1 MSLTKREAFA
11 MSALQGLLANDGM
24 GDADLHETSA
34 EWRESI
40 SEAAVEFADATIAI
54 LQNSV
59 GAVPDPVHELWE
71 CLGRW
76 SAYLVT
82 NGHGADRE
90 PPSWLIDAVNKA
102 CGIRAPVHERMTN
115 WPRIKFTKSGIVQ
128 IRRGKKTQTRRIIKP
143 QPLFEDFGNTIKVE
157 DYHPETIDSFGE
169 AVPGIQVFG
178 FADEVTGWISL
189 YGRIGDRLVVCDEMG
204 QQVSP
209 SLTLE
214 ITDVRV
220 ERLNDISEED
230 ARREGFPDPQGLNIK
245 YPDRARYWFRG
256 LWNDIYSEDKTK
268 QWDANPYVWVYSF
281 KKAEGDKK

>member
-90 PPSWLIDAVNKA
+90 PPSWLIEAVNKA
-102 CGIRAPVHERMTN
+102 
-115 WPRIKFTKSGIVQ
+115 
-128 IRRGKKTQTRRIIKP
+128 TRREYRLQSKFADTTPAAWPCEIL
-143 QPLFEDFGNTIKVE
+143 QADFENNTITLKVQCPN
-157 DYHPETIDSFGE
+157 YHISVGQYWLSTSRFESGGE
-169 AVPGIQVFG
+169 Q
-178 FADEVTGWISL
+178 
-189 YGRIGDRLVVCDEMG
+189 
-204 QQVSP
+204 
-209 SLTLE
+209 
-214 ITDVRV
+214 
-220 ERLNDISEED
+220 
-230 ARREGFPDPQGLNIK
+230 
-245 YPDRARYWFRG
+245 
-256 LWNDIYSEDKTK
+256 
-268 QWDANPYVWVYSF
+268 
-281 KKAEGDKK
+281 